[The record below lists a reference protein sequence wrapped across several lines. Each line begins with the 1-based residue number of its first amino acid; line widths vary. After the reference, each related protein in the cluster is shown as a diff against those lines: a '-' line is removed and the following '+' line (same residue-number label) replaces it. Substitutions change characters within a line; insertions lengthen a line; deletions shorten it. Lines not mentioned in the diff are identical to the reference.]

1 MEKLSFSAI
10 LLIVG
15 EQRLMD
21 TIQSRRFHRQGY
33 LKVQR
38 IIPLEMVEAARKII
52 FSRIGVLRTSAGA
65 SLKSGNVEALAE
77 PSRLMGSAGGE
88 EIFLDLLPI
97 WYRCWVDFAQF
108 SFIWERFLVFFPS
121 ISRPPYQ
128 MAHSI

>member
-1 MEKLSFSAI
+1 
-10 LLIVG
+10 
-15 EQRLMD
+15 MD

-88 EIFLDLLPI
+88 AI
-97 WYRCWVDFAQF
+97 C
-108 SFIWERFLVFFPS
+108 
-121 ISRPPYQ
+121 
-128 MAHSI
+128 